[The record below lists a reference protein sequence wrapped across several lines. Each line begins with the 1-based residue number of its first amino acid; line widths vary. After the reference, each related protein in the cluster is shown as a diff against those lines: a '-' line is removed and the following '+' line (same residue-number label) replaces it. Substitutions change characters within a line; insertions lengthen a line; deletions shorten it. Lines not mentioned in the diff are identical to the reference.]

1 MNTIPSV
8 LPKNLQQYFIN
19 LKNYLETEL
28 YFYGSVIRNDYVKN
42 KSDIDL
48 CIFTDNEQSTI
59 NKLKFYFHIQSKD
72 INKVIQKSQHND
84 LIIYGYK
91 IKFVIDGI
99 KCELQIYND
108 NFKDKLLND
117 MQAPLKSPFYANI
130 FLYILK
136 FFYYT
141 IPLLPKNIYV
151 FMKKYYLNNFIKSDN
166 TLYFTF

>member
-1 MNTIPSV
+1 MNTIPSI
-8 LPKNLQQYFIN
+8 LPRNLQQYFIN

-28 YFYGSVIRNDYVKN
+28 YFYGSVIRSDYVKN
-42 KSDIDL
+42 KSDVDL
-48 CIFTDNEQSTI
+48 CVFTDNEQSTI

-72 INKVIQKSQHND
+72 IHKVIQKSQHNE

-99 KCELQIYND
+99 KCELQIYNN

-141 IPLLPKNIYV
+141 IPLLPKSVYI

-166 TLYFTF
+166 TFYLVI

>member
-1 MNTIPSV
+1 MNIIPSV
-8 LPKNLQQYFIN
+8 LPINLQKYFIE
-19 LKNYLETEL
+19 LKNYLDTEL

-72 INKVIQKSQHND
+72 IKKVVKKSQHNE
-84 LIIYGYK
+84 LIVYGYK
-91 IKFVIDGI
+91 IKFVVDDVR
-99 KCELQIYND
+99 CEIHVYND
-108 NFKDKLLND
+108 KFKDNLMND
-117 MQAPLKSPFYANI
+117 MQAPLRSPFYANI

-141 IPLLPKNIYV
+141 IPILSKETYRIIKN
-151 FMKKYYLNNFIKSDN
+151 YYINNFIKFDN
-166 TLYFTF
+166 TLYLVL